1 MKKILSMVMAMVL
14 CSITLLSVQAKEES
28 TKINSGEVVYCN
40 SNGDKNISKNY
51 TITSTDDCDMKI
63 FVECNDTANSYIYVR
78 VTDNSGQEIK
88 PYFYDGSGDRSY
100 MKGNYFYYIER
111 GDYTIELDTDAWG
124 TLESLQTTVWLSK
137 STNTTINSEKTTYDT
152 ISWDSPKSYT
162 ITSASEGDMTVE
174 FSKDGSY
181 MFFEVKDSNGK
192 IVAPY
197 DYSYSCKRD
206 SSGLYYLYS
215 NFKEGKATYHIKSGQ
230 YTIMFRHTGNSCNLT
245 TTVTVPSEP
254 NITSSDISVILKGK
268 VISFDQPPIIIDG
281 RTLVPLRAIFEALGA
296 TVDWNGKTQT
306 VTSTRENISVSLTI
320 NSKIMTKNGKEI
332 TLDVPAQLISDRT
345 LVPVRAIAEAFN
357 CNVNWNGDTQTVT
370 ITE

>member
-1 MKKILSMVMAMVL
+1 MKKILSMVMAMIL
-14 CSITLLSVQAKEES
+14 CSITLLSIQAKEEN

-40 SNGDKNISKNY
+40 SNGDKNISKTY
-51 TITSTDDCDMKI
+51 TITSTDDCDMRI
-63 FVECNDTANSYIYVR
+63 FVECNDEANSYIHVK
-78 VTDNSGQEIK
+78 VLDNSGQEIN
-88 PYFYDGSGDRSY
+88 PYYYDGSGDRSY
-100 MKGNYFYYIER
+100 MKGNYFYYIES
-111 GDYTIELDTDAWG
+111 GDYTIILDTDAWG

-174 FSKDGSY
+174 FNKDGSY

-206 SSGLYYLYS
+206 SSGLYYLNS
-215 NFKEGKATYHIKSGQ
+215 TSKDGKATYHIKSGQ

-296 TVDWNGKTQT
+296 TVDWNGETQT
-306 VTSTRENISVSLTI
+306 VTSKKGNTTVSLTI
-320 NSKIMTKNGKEI
+320 NDSTMYKNGKSI
-332 TLDVPAQLISDRT
+332 TLDVPAQLVNNRT
-345 LVPVRAIAEAFN
+345 LVPVRAIAEAFD
-357 CNVNWNGDTQTVT
+357 CNVDWNGEIQTVI
-370 ITE
+370 ITD